1 MKDEDIRFDRTCHV
15 QSGLCR
21 HGVAP
26 RTAGAD
32 GCKCDYTIC
41 GDRDEYLKEHP
52 EYVDEAGFRRNT

>member
-1 MKDEDIRFDRTCHV
+1 MKDEDIRFDHTCHV

-32 GCKCDYTIC
+32 DHLC
-41 GDRDEYLKEHP
+41 GR
-52 EYVDEAGFRRNT
+52 VQV